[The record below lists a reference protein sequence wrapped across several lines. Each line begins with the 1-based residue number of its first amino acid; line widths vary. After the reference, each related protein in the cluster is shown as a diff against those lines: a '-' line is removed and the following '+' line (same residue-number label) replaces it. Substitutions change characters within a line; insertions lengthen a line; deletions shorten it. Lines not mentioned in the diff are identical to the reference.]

1 MLPPD
6 KLLEIST
13 EKILDNQNPVK
24 LCPYTRLNT
33 NQGYSFISLKRRK
46 AKQILASIELD
57 VSWEHDESVG
67 YLKEVNSK
75 VYTQEK
81 IKGDYCI
88 LYQDAV
94 IFLSEFGGYTE
105 SMGQYLYMGKAVRL
119 DKLPLIDSN
128 LHKESYGYS
137 CVELL
142 MMLEGYNVIPEF
154 MSLDL
159 DKLTEGIFLI
169 KVNDSNNLTMIRRSD
184 DILEQVRVDSINIKG
199 INVSRK
205 NLMRFVNDLVNLGR
219 DYDLFGLVGD
229 YQIIEMNN
237 YDNFSNLR
245 GIRYEIILNF
255 CYNIHTLLDC
265 REKHITTVMFKM
277 KE

>member
-81 IKGDYCI
+81 IKGDYCV

-105 SMGQYLYMGKAVRL
+105 SMGQYLYVGKAVRL

-169 KVNDSNNLTMIRRSD
+169 KVTDSNNLTMIRRSD

-219 DYDLFGLVGD
+219 DYELFGLVGD

>member
-142 MMLEGYNVIPEF
+142 MMLESYNVIPEF

>member
-13 EKILDNQNPVK
+13 EKILDKQNPVK

-105 SMGQYLYMGKAVRL
+105 SMGQYLYVGKAVRL

-184 DILEQVRVDSINIKG
+184 DILEQVRVDSINIRG

-219 DYDLFGLVGD
+219 DYELFGLVGD

-237 YDNFSNLR
+237 YDNFSTLR
-245 GIRYEIILNF
+245 GIQYEIILNF